1 MDSGSNAKLAFW
13 DKNRQTP
20 GTLLHFMNG
29 MTFKVNFLPQKTSA
43 YFFFLKGCPIL
54 TARRCVYSEDT

>member
-1 MDSGSNAKLAFW
+1 MDSGINAKLAFW
-13 DKNRQTP
+13 DKNRHTP

-43 YFFFLKGCPIL
+43 YFFL
-54 TARRCVYSEDT
+54 TARRCVYSENT